1 LIIFDQ
7 IEKSSIED
15 QRSLGHSNDATHSVL
30 EELERLRDARGAGA
44 KLAWR
49 NCETLIELTGQL

>member
-7 IEKSSIED
+7 IEKSSIF
-15 QRSLGHSNDATHSVL
+15 L